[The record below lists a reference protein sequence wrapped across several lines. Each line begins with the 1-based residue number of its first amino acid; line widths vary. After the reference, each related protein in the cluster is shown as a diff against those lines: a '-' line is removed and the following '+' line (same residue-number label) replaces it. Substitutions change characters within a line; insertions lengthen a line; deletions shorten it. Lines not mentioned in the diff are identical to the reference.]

1 VEPLTGGAG
10 MSGAARARAAGP
22 LGPWEER
29 GGERAG
35 AARFGPKSA
44 QPSGGRN
51 FLFCLFLFSISFFHF
66 LFLFL
71 FISFSFE
78 STIC

>member
-1 VEPLTGGAG
+1 VEPLTGGARL
-10 MSGAARARAAGP
+10 SGATRARAAGP
-22 LGPWEER
+22 LGRGRR
-29 GGERAG
+29 GGGEEAG
-35 AARFGPKSA
+35 AARFGLKTA
-44 QPSGGRN
+44 QPRGEGF
-51 FLFCLFLFSISFFHF
+51 FLFLFLFSISLFHF

>member
-1 VEPLTGGAG
+1 MEPLTGGAG
-10 MSGAARARAAGP
+10 LSGVARARAAGP
-22 LGPWEER
+22 LGTWEER
-29 GGERAG
+29 GGEAG
-35 AARFGPKSA
+35 AAWFGPDTA
-44 QPSGGRN
+44 QPRGEGF
-51 FLFCLFLFSISFFHF
+51 FLFIFQFSISLFHF

>member
-1 VEPLTGGAG
+1 VGPGCQARRGRAQLGRLATGGEG
-10 MSGAARARAAGP
+10 GKR
-22 LGPWEER
+22 PW
-29 GGERAG
+29 
-35 AARFGPKSA
+35 ARFGPDTT
-44 QPSGGRN
+44 QPRGEGF
-51 FLFCLFLFSISFFHF
+51 FLFLFLFSISHFHF

>member
-1 VEPLTGGAG
+1 L
-10 MSGAARARAAGP
+10 SGAARARAAGP

-29 GGERAG
+29 GGSGRG
-35 AARFGPKSA
+35 AVWAESGPA
-44 QPSGGRN
+44 EVGA
-51 FLFCLFLFSISFFHF
+51 FFLFLFLLSISLFHF